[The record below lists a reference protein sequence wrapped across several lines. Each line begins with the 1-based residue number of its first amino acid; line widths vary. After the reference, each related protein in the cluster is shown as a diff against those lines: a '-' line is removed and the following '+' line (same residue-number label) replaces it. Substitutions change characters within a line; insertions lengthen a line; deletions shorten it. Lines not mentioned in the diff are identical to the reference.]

1 MNDAHNAI
9 VEWQNKQI
17 NGTQLIRRL
26 VSYDKW
32 NVPISEAAAVEMLN
46 TNYASK
52 IMYHQAPDGTKKLL
66 LYTDAESYAQSVA
79 GITPAVAPQH
89 FLTTTGKWI
98 FQHIIGEFKEILINP
113 QTPTFISYQGLQIDL
128 LHATASSVEIDEYLA
143 LLRQGTGPEGSVRSV
158 GEYRAYSI
166 AIRKLDGQTSICYA
180 PDDKQRKL
188 IAVFTADDAFE
199 AYYYRLPE
207 SIPGEVS
214 RVRIPGRQLFPHLQE
229 QTADG
234 IVFNCCGPS
243 KPVAFAMGLCG
254 VILGELPPIEPAAK

>member
-1 MNDAHNAI
+1 MNDAQDAI
-9 VEWQNKQI
+9 REWQNKQI
-17 NGTQLIRRL
+17 DGTQLIRRL

-32 NVPISEAAAVEMLN
+32 NVPISEAAAMEMLG

-79 GITPAVAPQH
+79 GIKSADAPQH
-89 FLTTTGKWI
+89 FLTTTGTWI
-98 FQHIIGEFKEILINP
+98 FQNIIGEFKEILINP
-113 QTPTFISYQGLQIDL
+113 QTPTFISYQGPQLNTL
-128 LHATASSVEIDEYLA
+128 YCMASALEIDEYLA
-143 LLRQGTGPEGSVRSV
+143 LLRKDAGSEGSVRRV
-158 GEYRAYSI
+158 GEYLAYSI
-166 AIRKLDGQTSICYA
+166 AIRKLNGQTSICYA
-180 PDDKQRKL
+180 PDDKERKL

-199 AYYYRLPE
+199 AYYYSLPE
-207 SIPGEVS
+207 NIPGEVS
-214 RVRIPGRQLFPHLQE
+214 RVRIPGRQLFPHLRE

-254 VILGELPPIEPAAK
+254 VIIGELPPLEPAVK